1 MRTVTRRCIQNG
13 EDGTHHGDQ
22 RLANSMA
29 KKKKKKTNG
38 ADRGYCSF
46 RNGDRQ
52 TDNPPQKQGGIFAGD
67 AGGRELGSAEL

>member
-1 MRTVTRRCIQNG
+1 MHPEWGGWDAPRRPEACKFIG
-13 EDGTHHGDQ
+13 
-22 RLANSMA
+22 
-29 KKKKKKTNG
+29 KKKEKKKKTNG
-38 ADRGYCSF
+38 ADRGYCPF